1 MATKR
6 LPLRVWLAAVMAV
19 LVCIYL
25 AINGYIVMTECGM
38 NGRGY
43 WVPWSDEFICG
54 SIDTDRLG
62 DTGSTK

>member
-1 MATKR
+1 
-6 LPLRVWLAAVMAV
+6 MAV